1 MRAEC
6 TFFSSSYLT
15 FTKIDHILVQKTPF
29 IKLKIITRCMIGCVL
44 SDINGLN
51 RKLTTE
57 CS

>member
-1 MRAEC
+1 MTAKY

-29 IKLKIITRCMIGCVL
+29 IKLKIITHCMIVCVL
-44 SDINGLN
+44 SDFNVLN